1 MSPRFERRPDR
12 RTGSGGKGPARPSR
26 PAGDRFRGDRFGADR
41 AGGER
46 AGGDRFGAERS
57 PGERPSGDRFS
68 GERFSGERAGGD
80 RPGADRPGAYRS
92 GGERRFQGRREDG
105 GRGERRGDPRS
116 SSGERSFG
124 PRPSGPRPGIPRPGA
139 PRPGISRAGAPRPSA
154 DRSFRDRPA
163 ADRFADKPQRERSF
177 GDRPFSDRSGAPR
190 REGDRRQPR
199 TGMPRTGLPRTGM
212 PKTLARRDWGD
223 RPGRAPLAVD
233 PTRESAQGDSERF
246 GAEASSDLI
255 WGRHSSLAVLESGRP
270 IHRIW
275 CTTEMR
281 FTPNF
286 LQLLREAK
294 SSGVLVEE
302 VTWARLGQISGGAV
316 HQGIVLQTA
325 AAETLDLPT
334 LIDGCRGLGESP
346 LLLAVDGLT
355 DPHNLGAIVR
365 SAEALGA
372 HGLVL
377 PQRRN
382 AGLTGTVAKVA
393 AGALENLPVARVVNL
408 NRSLDA
414 LKQEGYR
421 VVGLA
426 AEGNH
431 TLEEADLDGPL
442 VIVTG
447 SESEGLSLLTR
458 RSCDQLVRIPLRGI
472 TPSLNASVATA
483 LLVYEIARRGWMKG
497 ITGSQPAPRIS
508 RPQVA
513 QPARPETATPEPE
526 APELAWPELAW
537 PELAAPQAPAGQL
550 DALASDSP
558 GKPLPASFNPE
569 PATPEAATPK
579 AATPEAATQKAA
591 TPKAA
596 TPKAVTPKAATAET
610 GTADSEARDPDPQ
623 QALAPGSGEPLPA
636 AEAPAVANGQT
647 AVAAGKTAA
656 EPDQESLPASAAA
669 AGAGTLGSQ
678 GPAASAPQPLAL
690 GLQPRPATG
699 FDGDIQ
705 L

>member
-1 MSPRFERRPDR
+1 
-12 RTGSGGKGPARPSR
+12 
-26 PAGDRFRGDRFGADR
+26 
-41 AGGER
+41 
-46 AGGDRFGAERS
+46 
-57 PGERPSGDRFS
+57 
-68 GERFSGERAGGD
+68 
-80 RPGADRPGAYRS
+80 
-92 GGERRFQGRREDG
+92 
-105 GRGERRGDPRS
+105 
-116 SSGERSFG
+116 
-124 PRPSGPRPGIPRPGA
+124 
-139 PRPGISRAGAPRPSA
+139 
-154 DRSFRDRPA
+154 
-163 ADRFADKPQRERSF
+163 
-177 GDRPFSDRSGAPR
+177 
-190 REGDRRQPR
+190 
-199 TGMPRTGLPRTGM
+199 M

-223 RPGRAPLAVD
+223 RPGRAPLAAVD

-426 AEGNH
+426 AEGNY

-458 RSCDQLVRIPLRGI
+458 RSCDQLVRIPLRGV

-526 APELAWPELAW
+526 APELAGPELAG
-537 PELAAPQAPAGQL
+537 PELAGPELAGPQAPAGQL

-579 AATPEAATQKAA
+579 AATPKAAKAEAA

-610 GTADSEARDPDPQ
+610 GTADSEARDPDPL

-636 AEAPAVANGQT
+636 AVAPAVATEQTAVANGQADVAT
-647 AVAAGKTAA
+647 AQIAGANGPTAGAKQQAAVAAGKTAA
-656 EPDQESLPASAAA
+656 EPDQERLPASAAA

>member
-1 MSPRFERRPDR
+1 
-12 RTGSGGKGPARPSR
+12 
-26 PAGDRFRGDRFGADR
+26 
-41 AGGER
+41 
-46 AGGDRFGAERS
+46 
-57 PGERPSGDRFS
+57 
-68 GERFSGERAGGD
+68 
-80 RPGADRPGAYRS
+80 
-92 GGERRFQGRREDG
+92 
-105 GRGERRGDPRS
+105 
-116 SSGERSFG
+116 
-124 PRPSGPRPGIPRPGA
+124 
-139 PRPGISRAGAPRPSA
+139 
-154 DRSFRDRPA
+154 
-163 ADRFADKPQRERSF
+163 
-177 GDRPFSDRSGAPR
+177 
-190 REGDRRQPR
+190 
-199 TGMPRTGLPRTGM
+199 M

-458 RSCDQLVRIPLRGI
+458 RSCDQLVRIPLRGV

-526 APELAWPELAW
+526 APELAGPELAG
-537 PELAAPQAPAGQL
+537 PQAPAGQL

-579 AATPEAATQKAA
+579 AATPKAA

-596 TPKAVTPKAATAET
+596 TAEAATPTKAATAET
-610 GTADSEARDPDPQ
+610 GTATADSEARDPGPQ

-636 AEAPAVANGQT
+636 AEAPAVATEQIAVANGQT
-647 AVAAGKTAA
+647 AVANGQTAGAIEQTDVANGQADVATAQIAGANGPTAGAKQQAAVAAGKTAA
-656 EPDQESLPASAAA
+656 EPDQERLPASAAA

>member
-1 MSPRFERRPDR
+1 
-12 RTGSGGKGPARPSR
+12 
-26 PAGDRFRGDRFGADR
+26 
-41 AGGER
+41 
-46 AGGDRFGAERS
+46 
-57 PGERPSGDRFS
+57 
-68 GERFSGERAGGD
+68 
-80 RPGADRPGAYRS
+80 
-92 GGERRFQGRREDG
+92 
-105 GRGERRGDPRS
+105 
-116 SSGERSFG
+116 
-124 PRPSGPRPGIPRPGA
+124 
-139 PRPGISRAGAPRPSA
+139 
-154 DRSFRDRPA
+154 
-163 ADRFADKPQRERSF
+163 
-177 GDRPFSDRSGAPR
+177 
-190 REGDRRQPR
+190 
-199 TGMPRTGLPRTGM
+199 
-212 PKTLARRDWGD
+212 
-223 RPGRAPLAVD
+223 
-233 PTRESAQGDSERF
+233 
-246 GAEASSDLI
+246 
-255 WGRHSSLAVLESGRP
+255 LAVLESGRP

-458 RSCDQLVRIPLRGI
+458 RSCDQLVRIPLRGV

-508 RPQVA
+508 RPQLA

-526 APELAWPELAW
+526 ANPVVGED
-537 PELAAPQAPAGQL
+537 LAAPQASAGQL
-550 DALASDSP
+550 DALAFDSP
-558 GKPLPASFNPE
+558 EEPQPASFNPEAATPE

-579 AATPEAATQKAA
+579 AATAEAATPKAA
-591 TPKAA
+591 TPKAATPEAA

-610 GTADSEARDPDPQ
+610 GTADSEARDPGPQ
-623 QALAPGSGEPLPA
+623 QALAAGSGEPLPA
-636 AEAPAVANGQT
+636 AEAPAVATGQAIGQT
-647 AVAAGKTAA
+647 AGANGPTAGAEQQAAVAAGKTAA
-656 EPDQESLPASAAA
+656 EPDQERLPASAAA